1 MCLSSDGGTENAT
14 SKPQLKDLM
23 EALYNNVA
31 DKWKIIGVLIEI
43 PKGTLAGI
51 AEKWQ
56 HDPHKCLVD
65 MLEIWLEQIH
75 QNNSTLSRMLQTC
88 DCNFDM
94 MHIIIS
100 CAYHQMEGQKMQ
112 PASHS

>member
-75 QNNSTLSRMLQTC
+75 PPSSWAA
-88 DCNFDM
+88 
-94 MHIIIS
+94 IIESVEFLGEEKLGRELRDKYI
-100 CAYHQMEGQKMQ
+100 C
-112 PASHS
+112 